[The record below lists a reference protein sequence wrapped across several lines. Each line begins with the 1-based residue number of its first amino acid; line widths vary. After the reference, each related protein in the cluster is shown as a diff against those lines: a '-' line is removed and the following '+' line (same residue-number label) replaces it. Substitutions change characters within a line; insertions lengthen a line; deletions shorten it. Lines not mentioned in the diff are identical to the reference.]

1 MGLSSEQFI
10 VNSKGQKT
18 AVIMPMNNYA
28 RLMKRSEGLSEA
40 TRRKSRNNH
49 GKTKL
54 GKIEI
59 KQLLFQLPQNDLIE
73 LLEDLESRLETFE
86 MMRLAESGF
95 SEWLEE
101 GEDIYE
107 EK

>member
-1 MGLSSEQFI
+1 MGLGSEQFI
-10 VNSKGQKT
+10 VNSEGKKT
-18 AVIMPMNNYA
+18 AVIMPINNYK
-28 RLMKRSEGLSEA
+28 RLMKESARLSVA
-40 TRRKSRNNH
+40 TRRKRQNNQ

-59 KQLLFQLPQNDLIE
+59 KQFLFQLPQNDLIE
-73 LLEDLESRLETFE
+73 LFEELESRLETFE

-95 SEWLEE
+95 SEWLED

>member
-1 MGLSSEQFI
+1 MELSSEQFI

-18 AVIMPMNNYA
+18 AVIMPMNNYK
-28 RLMKRSEGLSEA
+28 RLMKGSESLSV
-40 TRRKSRNNH
+40 TIRRKSRNNH
-49 GKTKL
+49 GKVKL

-59 KQLLFQLPQNDLIE
+59 KQLLFQLSQDDLIE
-73 LLEDLESRLETFE
+73 LFEELESRLETFE

-95 SEWLEE
+95 NEWLEA

>member
-1 MGLSSEQFI
+1 
-10 VNSKGQKT
+10 
-18 AVIMPMNNYA
+18 MPMNNYK
-28 RLMKRSEGLSEA
+28 RRMKGSAGLSVA
-40 TRRKSRNNH
+40 ARRKSRNNH

-59 KQLLFQLPQNDLIE
+59 KKLLFQLSQNDLIE
-73 LLEDLESRLETFE
+73 LLEELESRLETFE

-95 SEWLEE
+95 GEWLEE